1 MKSVLLISAILTVT
15 VTSCNPKSTAV
26 VTQDQQQTA
35 NENDTGKCKF
45 TCFADQVPESTNIVV
60 CETCDN
66 GDVPFCNELDEEQA
80 VGFCSD
86 TPAGSDASSI

>member
-15 VTSCNPKSTAV
+15 VTSCNPKSTSV
-26 VTQDQQQTA
+26 VTQDQQQSIDP
-35 NENDTGKCKF
+35 NDTGNCQF
-45 TCFADQVPESTNIVV
+45 TCFADQNPESTHIVV

-66 GDVPFCNELDEEQA
+66 GDVPFCNELDQEQA

-86 TPAGSDASSI
+86 SPAGSEQ